1 MGEAKRRK
9 QLDPNFGLTRR
20 NLPNIL
26 PLPYQVNYNPLE
38 NEEMGLPKPEEGW
51 DCFFNEDTIRTV
63 KHLVSDFKLSLEQAI
78 DIVVDRLGMEI
89 YNERYFQLAEKSQ
102 GLFQLWFDM
111 VSFAQMTND
120 VADVQFTI
128 FFLERYWTKAVN
140 ILGRVNVEDP
150 KLFPWLRRLKGATMF
165 VAEALGKIFSESSML
180 EFLSV
185 MKPGKQPF
193 SMGETTIEVG
203 LAFAANNIIYSC
215 ESLTVYKGVDNFI
228 GRGELMIA
236 VRHSSGC
243 WNHYPSP
250 ENVKVPLSDY
260 KKAKAKLKEFPIS
273 LKGEL
278 IHSQSEKLAKLLG
291 LTVRDNYAYL
301 LKD

>member
-20 NLPNIL
+20 NLQNII
-26 PLPYQVNYNPLE
+26 PLPYQVNYDPLE
-38 NEEMGLPKPEEGW
+38 EEEMGLPKPEEGW
-51 DCFFNEDTIRTV
+51 DCFFNKDTIRTV
-63 KHLVSDFKLSLEQAI
+63 NQLVSDSGHSLKQAI
-78 DIVVDRLGMEI
+78 DIVVDRLEMEI

-102 GLFQLWFDM
+102 GLFQLWFEM
-111 VSFAQMTND
+111 VSFAQIASD

-128 FFLERYWTKAVN
+128 FFWERYWITAVN
-140 ILGRVNVEDP
+140 ILGIVNVEYP
-150 KLFPWLRRLKGATMF
+150 KLFPWFRRLKGATMF
-165 VAEALGKIFSESSML
+165 LMEVLGKCFSESSML

-185 MKPGKQPF
+185 MKPGKQPL

-203 LAFAANNIIYSC
+203 LVFAANNIIYSC
-215 ESLTVYKGVDNFI
+215 ESLTVYKGVDNFL

-250 ENVKVPLSDY
+250 ENVNVQLSDY

-301 LKD
+301 LKT